1 MTVGDVARRFEVSR
15 PAISQHLAVLKD
27 AGLVDP
33 PRGGG
38 RALYAVRDEA
48 VSAARQEVVALA
60 DELPPGAGGAV
71 LPSAPAP
78 EPAPTPVQ
86 RHDVIAIEIGAAAGV
101 ETVFAHLTDAGL
113 ITRWLGVRAAADPRP
128 GGEFRV
134 ELSDLDA
141 AAGAYVAVD
150 PPGGVVFTWGQE
162 GGTGALAPG
171 ATQVAVSLIPRRDGA
186 AIRLEHTGLP
196 AELRA
201 AHLASWAHHLG
212 GLAAAAE
219 RAERL

>member
-48 VSAARQEVVALA
+48 VLAARREVVALA
-60 DELPPGAGGAV
+60 DELPGAPDGSDPV
-71 LPSAPAP
+71 SSVAP
-78 EPAPTPVQ
+78 EPARAPAQ
-86 RHDVIAIEIGAAAGV
+86 RHDVIAVEVGAAATV
-101 ETVFAHLTDAGL
+101 ETVFGHLVEPQL
-113 ITRWLGVRAAADPRP
+113 ITRWLGVRATADARP

-134 ELSDLDA
+134 ELSAHDA
-141 AAGAYVAVD
+141 AAGTYVEVAE
-150 PPGGVVFTWGQE
+150 PSGVVFTWGQE

-171 ATQVAVSLIPRRDGA
+171 ATEVEVTLGVRQAGA
-186 AIRLEHTGLP
+186 AIRLEHRGLP
-196 AELRA
+196 AEVRA

-219 RAERL
+219 RSDRA